1 MVRFDVYRRNDGP
14 GFLLDCQADVLG
26 QLNTR
31 LVVPLLP
38 PTDGPKPISQ
48 LNPSFQIDGEQVVM
62 FTQFAAAIPSRELED
77 RVASLATEDRIVM
90 NAFDML
96 LSGC

>member
-1 MVRFDVYRRNDGP
+1 MARFEVYRRTDGP
-14 GFLLDCQADVLG
+14 GFLLDCQADILG

-38 PTDGPKPISQ
+38 PSNGPKPISQ
-48 LNPSFQIDGEQVVM
+48 LNPTFRIGGEEVVM
-62 FTQFAAAIPSRELED
+62 FTQFAAAIPSRELEE
-77 RVASLATEDRIVM
+77 RVGSLATEDRMIM